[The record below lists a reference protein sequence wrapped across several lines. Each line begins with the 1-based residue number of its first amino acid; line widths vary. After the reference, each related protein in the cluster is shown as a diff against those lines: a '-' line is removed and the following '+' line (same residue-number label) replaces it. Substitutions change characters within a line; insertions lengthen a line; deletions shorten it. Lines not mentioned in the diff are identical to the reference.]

1 MGIICCASLCD
12 IIYICFF
19 CLFFLVFCLFFMWF
33 FCLYCLDLLV
43 FDFCGFLF
51 CRFCLLYLFF
61 CLFLMFRF
69 CFLFF
74 SLFCFLFLLF
84 DSFSDFFF
92 VGNDFLT
99 RLLSDWFFFV
109 YVLVKDFPL
118 LGFFVCVFDCFF
130 SDCRLVLDFLFFVFF
145 FGFLRF

>member
-1 MGIICCASLCD
+1 MGICCASLCD
-12 IIYICFF
+12 IIHICFF
-19 CLFFLVFCLFFMWF
+19 
-33 FCLYCLDLLV
+33 
-43 FDFCGFLF
+43 
-51 CRFCLLYLFF
+51 
-61 CLFLMFRF
+61 
-69 CFLFF
+69 FLFF

-84 DSFSDFFF
+84 DSFSDFSFVILCFERELFDLFGFFF

-145 FGFLRF
+145 

>member
-1 MGIICCASLCD
+1 MGHFLFV
-12 IIYICFF
+12 FF
-19 CLFFLVFCLFFMWF
+19 
-33 FCLYCLDLLV
+33 
-43 FDFCGFLF
+43 GFLF
-51 CRFCLLYLFF
+51 VFYVV
-61 CLFLMFRF
+61 
-69 CFLFF
+69 FLFVLF

-84 DSFSDFFF
+84 DSFSDFSFVILCFERELFDLFGFF